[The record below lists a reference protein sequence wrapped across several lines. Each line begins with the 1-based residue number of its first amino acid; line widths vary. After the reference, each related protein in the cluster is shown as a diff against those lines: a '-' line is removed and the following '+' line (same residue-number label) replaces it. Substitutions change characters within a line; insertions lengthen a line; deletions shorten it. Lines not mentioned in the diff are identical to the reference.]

1 MGLADRSYMKS
12 TPASTGS
19 LLPNAGSPRAWS
31 FNTWLIIVN
40 VAVFII
46 AGVLQVRGSGLRAV
60 PVEVMWVE
68 GISAADQAR
77 AVPLDNDAA
86 IPGTNGLRQ
95 RSLGVPQTD
104 PAGREIVTP
113 QGVLMREVGVQRFL
127 IMDWLNAWGH
137 FSTSL
142 GFAGMEV
149 WRFVTFQ
156 FLHASLMHLALN
168 MFGLWLFGGLVESIL
183 GARRYAAF
191 YLVCGVFGAVLY
203 LLLNLA
209 GNVLVHGLGM
219 TAFKVPFLLFDSPTT
234 PLVGASAGIFGV
246 IVAAAYLAPNDIV
259 YILAAI
265 PVRIRT
271 LAIGLFFLAIVSLY
285 LGTSNAGGEAA
296 HIGGAVA
303 GYFFIRRMH
312 LLRDFFDVF
321 SDSRIADD
329 LPPRTAPAGRS
340 LGQRLTAP
348 LAGGPSPAEL
358 DRILAKIRTSGLESL
373 TPSERVA
380 LARDT
385 EARRRAEGSSTH
397 STARGPDKPSTPTP
411 PPAGPSA

>member
-1 MGLADRSYMKS
+1 MGLADRPYMKT

-19 LLPNAGSPRAWS
+19 LLPGAGSPRTWS

-40 VAVFII
+40 IAVFII
-46 AGVLQVRGSGLRAV
+46 AAGLQYQRVGVREV
-60 PVEVMWVE
+60 PVEVQWID
-68 GISAADQAR
+68 GLSSADQAR
-77 AVPLDNDAA
+77 ALPLNNSAP
-86 IPGTNGLRQ
+86 IPGTNGLQQ
-95 RSLGVPQTD
+95 RSLGIPQTD
-104 PAGREIVTP
+104 PQGRLIVTP
-113 QGVLMREVGVQRFL
+113 NGPLVREVGVQRFI

-137 FSTSL
+137 FSTSQ

-156 FLHASLMHLALN
+156 FLHAGLTHLALN

-191 YLVCGVFGAVLY
+191 YLVCGVFGAVMY
-203 LLLNLA
+203 LLLNLT
-209 GNVLVHGLGM
+209 GNILVHGLGM
-219 TAFKVPFLLFDSPTT
+219 TALKVPFLLFDSPTT

-246 IVAAAYLAPNDIV
+246 IFAAAYLAPNDIV

-265 PVRIRT
+265 PVKIRT
-271 LAIGLFFLAIVSLY
+271 LAIGLFVLAVGSLY
-285 LGTSNAGGEAA
+285 LNTSNAGGEAA

-321 SDSRIADD
+321 SDSRVTGDQTT
-329 LPPRTAPAGRS
+329 RTASAGRS
-340 LGQRLTAP
+340 LAQRLTAP
-348 LAGGPSPAEL
+348 LDGGPSPAEL
-358 DRILAKIRTSGLESL
+358 DRILTKIRATGLESL
-373 TPSERVA
+373 TPAERMA

-385 EARRRAEGSSTH
+385 EARRRAGAQSAPPPPPSPPSS
-397 STARGPDKPSTPTP
+397 PPSS
-411 PPAGPSA
+411 PAGPSA